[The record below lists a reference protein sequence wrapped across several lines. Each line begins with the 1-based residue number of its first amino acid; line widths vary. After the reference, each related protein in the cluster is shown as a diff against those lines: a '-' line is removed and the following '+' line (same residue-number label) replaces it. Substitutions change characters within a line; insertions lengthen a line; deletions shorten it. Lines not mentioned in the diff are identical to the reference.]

1 VTGRILR
8 VVVTGTECTGKTTL
22 TSKLADRLSEPW
34 SAEFVREYL
43 ARKAAPLTQADV
55 EPIARGQL
63 AGEDAAIA
71 RARQIA
77 LHDTDL
83 LSTTV
88 YARHYYEACPTWI
101 EEAARRRLAD
111 LYLLL
116 QPDVP
121 WVADGLQRDRPHE
134 REHLHEAFRSALAAA
149 GARVVEIRGDW
160 EARSAAA
167 QKALDAVL
175 ADWRSRGPQ
184 ERG

>member
-1 VTGRILR
+1 VSGRILR

-22 TSKLADRLSEPW
+22 TSELAAGLGEPW
-34 SAEFVREYL
+34 SAEFAREYL
-43 ARKAAPLTQADV
+43 DRKAAPLAQADV
-55 EPIARGQL
+55 EPIARGQM

-83 LSTTV
+83 VSTSL
-88 YARHYYEACPTWI
+88 YARHYYGACPEWI
-101 EEAARRRLAD
+101 EEAARRRLAN

-134 REHLHEAFRSALAAA
+134 RERLHEAFRHALEAA
-149 GARVVEIRGDW
+149 GARVVEIGGDW
-160 EARSAAA
+160 QARRAAA
-167 QKALDAVL
+167 QTALEAVL
-175 ADWRSRGPQ
+175 ADRPSRTLA
-184 ERG
+184 EEA